1 MRRFHTLLT
10 VTILALTAAPL
21 LAAETVPLEMLIVWP
36 LDTAV
41 VSVDSSVATEALSV
55 GRSARHSRSAPSPT
69 SRIARNFYPRF
80 GTAIAHAARKV
91 DVVDSS
97 SADLGLLSLFEEVRL
112 RLPGGDSATFALPVA
127 ADADSARYALVL
139 GRLAFTAT
147 TKTVARRFVEPTTPD
162 FDPATG
168 EMTPGRHK
176 GYSEGPG
183 KLTTL
188 KARALWVIW
197 DRDAGVPV
205 ASGKATAAAAFRG
218 DARKPDWDE
227 VAQELAKDILR
238 QTPFTPF

>member
-1 MRRFHTLLT
+1 MRPFQTLLT
-10 VTILALTAAPL
+10 VSILALTAAPI
-21 LAAETVPLEMLIVWP
+21 LAADALPLDMLLIWP

-41 VSVDSSVATEALSV
+41 VSVDSSVSTEALSV
-55 GRSARHSRSAPSPT
+55 GRSARHSRSTPSPA

-97 SADLGLLSLFEEVRL
+97 AADLGLLSLFEEVRL
-112 RLPGGDSATFALPVA
+112 RLPSGDSAAFALPVA
-127 ADADSARYALVL
+127 ADADSARYGLVL
-139 GRLAFTAT
+139 GRITFSAT
-147 TKTVARRFVEPTTPD
+147 TKTVARRFVEPTPPD

-183 KLTTL
+183 KMTTM
-188 KARALWVIW
+188 KARAIWVLW

-205 ASGKATAAAAFRG
+205 ASGKASAAASFRG
-218 DARKPDWDE
+218 NARTPDWDE
-227 VAQELAKDILR
+227 VAQELAKDVLR